1 MNGQGGGGGGSAR
14 PGEGIPEVWAR
25 KIRLVIL
32 DVDGVLTDGGIYVG
46 GLPEGENLELK
57 RFNVIDGLGVR
68 LLQWAGIE
76 VAVVSGRVS
85 QATAIRARELDI
97 LECHQDGGAQKV
109 PAIADMLRR
118 KGLDWD
124 EVAMLGDDLPD
135 LPVLRRVGFPVAV
148 ANAEADI
155 REVALWQTTRRG
167 GQGVVREFAEALL
180 RARGDWDLQV
190 ARYVDARNHED
201 PRGSTQ

>member
-1 MNGQGGGGGGSAR
+1 MDR
-14 PGEGIPEVWAR
+14 TREPFPPEWAR

-46 GLPEGENLELK
+46 ALPGGENVELK

-68 LLQWAGIE
+68 LLQWAGLE

-85 QATAIRARELDI
+85 QATAIRAAELDI
-97 LECHQDGGAQKV
+97 VECHQDGGAQKV

-118 KGLDWD
+118 KGIGWD

-135 LPVLRRVGFPVAV
+135 LAVFRRVGFPVAV

-155 REVALWQTTRRG
+155 RAAALWQTARRG
-167 GQGVVREFAEALL
+167 GQGAVREFAEALL
-180 RARGDWDLQV
+180 RARGDWDEQV
-190 ARYVDARNHED
+190 ARYVGARDREH
-201 PRGSTQ
+201 PKGPTP

>member
-1 MNGQGGGGGGSAR
+1 MKQPSDPIPAAR
-14 PGEGIPEVWAR
+14 AA

-46 GLPEGENLELK
+46 GLPGGENVELK

-76 VAVVSGRVS
+76 VAIVSGRVS
-85 QATAIRARELDI
+85 QATAIRAAELDI
-97 LECHQDGGAQKV
+97 VECHQDGGAQKV
-109 PAIADMLRR
+109 AAIADMLSR
-118 KGLDWD
+118 KEIGWD

-135 LPVLRRVGFPVAV
+135 LAVLRRVGFPVAV

-155 REVALWQTTRRG
+155 REIALWQTTRRG
-167 GQGVVREFAEALL
+167 GRGVVREFAEALL
-180 RARGDWDLQV
+180 RARGDWDEQV
-190 ARYVDARNHED
+190 SRYVAARDGESPED
-201 PRGSTQ
+201 EGQ